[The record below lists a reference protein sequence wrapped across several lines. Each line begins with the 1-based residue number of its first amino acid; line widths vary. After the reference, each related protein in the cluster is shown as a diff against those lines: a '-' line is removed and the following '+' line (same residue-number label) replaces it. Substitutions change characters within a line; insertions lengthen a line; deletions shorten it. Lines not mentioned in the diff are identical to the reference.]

1 MHPVVSINRRA
12 DQERFNELK
21 LKTRMDFYCV
31 EIRAKIITIFFK
43 YF

>member
-1 MHPVVSINRRA
+1 MHPVVPINRRV
-12 DQERFNELK
+12 DQEK
-21 LKTRMDFYCV
+21 LYERKLRTRMDFYCV